1 MPVGPVVAPLVI
13 CESPATPSRL
23 HAGSAQKQ
31 PSSSPELAAAQCT
44 LRAPDQALSLRDLS
58 VVTAVLRPCHHSRML
73 EVWMPDLQVEAAV
86 ARGADLNVRRSV
98 LGRSLARRPRCEE
111 QHKREQ

>member
-1 MPVGPVVAPLVI
+1 MPAGPVVAPLVM
-13 CESPATPSRL
+13 CERPATPSRL
-23 HAGSAQKQ
+23 HAGSSQKQ
-31 PSSSPELAAAQCT
+31 PSSSPELAGAQCT
-44 LRAPDQALSLRDLS
+44 LRAPAQALSLRNQS
-58 VVTAVLRPCHHSRML
+58 VVTAVLRPCHHSQML

-86 ARGADLNVRRSV
+86 ARGANLNVWCSV